1 VPRMMLVLV
10 AAALLTPRIG
20 FTQPPQQPAAPTTA
34 APQTP
39 GTPQPPRTQPP
50 PEQTPAPT
58 PTPKQPPVA
67 GQPQPAPP
75 ITQPTGV
82 RPPEVPVKDVDHS
95 AALMLLDRMQTLID
109 EALSGKKPAKK
120 SEAGGVATS
129 GTVNNGSAS
138 SGIQGSGKVMMDRA
152 ALDEIR
158 AEIAQIKTMLQ
169 R

>member
-1 VPRMMLVLV
+1 MPRMMLVLV
-10 AAALLTPRIG
+10 AAALLTPTIG
-20 FTQPPQQPAAPTTA
+20 FTQPPQQPAAPTTPA
-34 APQTP
+34 SQTP

-58 PTPKQPPVA
+58 PTPEQPPVA

-82 RPPEVPVKDVDHS
+82 QPPDVAAKDLDHS
-95 AALMLLDRMQTLID
+95 TALMLLDRMQALIED
-109 EALSGKKPAKK
+109 ALSGKKPTKK
-120 SEAGGVATS
+120 SETGAVGTG
-129 GTVNNGSAS
+129 GTVKNAS
-138 SGIQGSGKVMMDRA
+138 SGIPGSGKVTMDRA
-152 ALDEIR
+152 ALDEMR